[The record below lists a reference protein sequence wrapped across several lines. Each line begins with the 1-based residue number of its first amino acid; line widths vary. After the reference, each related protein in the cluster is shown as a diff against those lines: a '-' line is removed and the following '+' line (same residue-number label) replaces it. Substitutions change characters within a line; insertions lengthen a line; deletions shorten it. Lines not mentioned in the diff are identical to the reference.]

1 MKFGCAFLFLFLCFC
16 SSLVSCASGPATLHR
31 QLVPVWRE
39 YTALPGK
46 RALAIAGVPGRGPWV
61 TAASGGHEAVR
72 NAKVSALEVC
82 AERRQVRRMQAEC
95 VLYAI
100 GDRIVWRG
108 R

>member
-1 MKFGCAFLFLFLCFC
+1 MKFGCAFLFLSLCFC
-16 SSLVSCASGPATLHR
+16 SSLVSCASGPATVHR

-61 TAASGGHEAVR
+61 TAASGGHAAAI
-72 NAKVSALEVC
+72 NARASALEAC
-82 AERRQVRRMQAEC
+82 AKRRQVRRMQAEC
-95 VLYAI
+95 VLYAV